1 MATLVVDF
9 AALDRLRTAI
19 AASIEDTS
27 QHLQTLTDQVRWLST
42 EWSGAASDG
51 FQKMVSDWLAAQAD
65 LRQQLSYLRT
75 VVMTAHDN
83 HASAVATNINMWRV

>member
-19 AASIEDTS
+19 TTSIDEAS
-27 QHLQTLTDQVRWLST
+27 QHLQTLTDQVKWLST

-51 FQKMVSDWLAAQAD
+51 FQRLVSNWLAAQAD
-65 LRQQLSYLRT
+65 LQEQLAYLRT
-75 VVMTAHDN
+75 VVTTAHDN
-83 HASAVATNINMWRV
+83 HASAVATNVNMWRV